1 MPLSLANIG
10 EACVISRIE
19 GRDAVV
25 SHLNN
30 LGFIVGETVSVV
42 TKLAGNM
49 IIEVKG
55 TRIALDAKLAN
66 KIYI

>member
-1 MPLSLANIG
+1 MPLSFANIG
-10 EACVISRIE
+10 DSCIISRIE

-30 LGFIVGETVSVV
+30 LGFIVGETVNVV

-55 TRIALDAKLAN
+55 TRVALDAKLAN

>member
-1 MPLSLANIG
+1 MPLTFANIG
-10 EACVISRIE
+10 DARVITRIE
-19 GRDAVV
+19 GRDGVV

-30 LGFIVGETVSVV
+30 LGFIVGDAIRIIS
-42 TKLAGNM
+42 KLGGNM

-55 TRIALDAKLAN
+55 TRIAIDAKLAN